1 MNLRSSPLR
10 WVILATVVI
19 TGLAAIPLRAALLS
33 GQIAGDGP
41 DVVTTLWVMWWMSA
55 EGLLGSVW
63 GGHSDL
69 FNYPFGGH
77 GAALSPL
84 TAMTWMALR
93 PLVGEAA
100 AATLTDLVHIALI
113 GLGIAWLARE
123 TGLSRPAALFAG
135 VASLAPRY
143 LFYATGESSVVAISA
158 LPMIVGLIATVRLMR
173 SRTRWLGWAVTAALC
188 IPLQGVEG
196 PYWAPV
202 LPGVLAVGAIVAL
215 LWRRAPA
222 RAPADGAVRP
232 PATVARRLVLTLAP
246 GLALLALSFQLHRGT
261 SGEVFP
267 CHDAETRQAGTLT
280 FGWTEFECV
289 NARARAVD
297 LVWPERPL
305 WAGESEFE
313 SRGTGRDYLGL
324 TLLVMSLVGVAM
336 AGRRAGPWFGLG
348 LVGIVLAMGSNLGGD
363 VAGPFAL
370 LNTICERAARALT
383 QPTRYLMLAHV
394 GLAVS
399 AAWGVAAVARRWP
412 RPAYLLAAL
421 VVADALVFGGL
432 SLRLPTLQ
440 LPQES
445 CIRDLRGRDGA
456 VLVWPW
462 DGANMVPGLM
472 TTASAKS
479 QLLQLVHQRPGA
491 TIGTGNWPLS
501 NGMYPELFLMGLG
514 WDDAVE
520 GTGPLDTS
528 QLADLGFR
536 WVISDQ
542 AAPPEIAALAPG
554 LFGTR
559 VDECPG
565 YEIYYLEPSTSLA
578 QRNPDVL
585 RRSSTR
591 KATLSPP

>member
-1 MNLRSSPLR
+1 
-10 WVILATVVI
+10 
-19 TGLAAIPLRAALLS
+19 
-33 GQIAGDGP
+33 
-41 DVVTTLWVMWWMSA
+41 
-55 EGLLGSVW
+55 
-63 GGHSDL
+63 
-69 FNYPFGGH
+69 
-77 GAALSPL
+77 
-84 TAMTWMALR
+84 MTWMALR
-93 PLVGEAA
+93 PLVGEAM

-113 GLGIAWLARE
+113 GLSVTWLARE
-123 TGLSRPAALFAG
+123 TGLSRRAALFAG

-173 SRTRWLGWAVTAALC
+173 GRARWIRWAVTAALC
-188 IPLQGVEG
+188 IPLQGVER

-202 LPGVLAVGAIVAL
+202 LPGVLALCAVAAF

-222 RAPADGAVRP
+222 RAPSAGAVRP
-232 PATVARRLVLTLAP
+232 QAPVARRLVLTLAP

-267 CHDAETRQAGTLT
+267 CHDAETRQAETLT
-280 FGWTEFECV
+280 FGWTEYECV
-289 NARARAVD
+289 NARARVVD
-297 LVWPERPL
+297 LVWPEGAL
-305 WAGESEFE
+305 WAGESEYE
-313 SRGTGRDYLGL
+313 SRGTGRDYLGV
-324 TLLVMSLVGVAM
+324 TLLVMGLVGMAM

-348 LVGIVLAMGSNLGGD
+348 LVGVVLALGSNLGQD

-370 LNTICERAARALT
+370 LNAICEGVARALT
-383 QPTRYLMLAHV
+383 QPTRYLLLAHV
-394 GLAVS
+394 GFAVA
-399 AAWGVAAVARRWP
+399 AAWGFEALARRWP
-412 RPAYLLAAL
+412 RSAYVLAAL

-440 LPQES
+440 LPQAS

-462 DGANMVPGLM
+462 DGASLVPGLM

-479 QLLQLVHQRPGA
+479 QLLQIVHQRPGA

-501 NGMYPELFLMGLG
+501 NGMYPELFLMELG
-514 WDDAVE
+514 WADAVE
-520 GTGPLDTS
+520 RRGRLDTS

-536 WVISDQ
+536 WVISDT
-542 AAPPEIAALAPG
+542 AAPPEIAAAAPG

-565 YEIYYLEPSTSLA
+565 YEIYYLDPSTSLA